1 MTPDEMAA
9 LHHRASAGTRAWS
22 ADEYT
27 QLSAANHA
35 LLLTADH
42 GFVLGQLIGDEAE
55 IFMIIV
61 DPAHQRRG
69 FGLAYLDQFEVRARS
84 AGGARCFL
92 EVAAS
97 NLEAQALYNKAGY
110 QQVGRRENYY
120 KSSKTQPEAALV
132 LEKTLIS

>member
-9 LHHRASAGTRAWS
+9 LHRRASAGTRAWS
-22 ADEYT
+22 AAEYT
-27 QLSAANHA
+27 QLSTANHA
-35 LLLTADH
+35 VLLTANH

-69 FGLAYLDQFEVRARS
+69 LGLAYLTQFEARARGD
-84 AGGARCFL
+84 GGASCFL

-97 NLEAQALYNKAGY
+97 NLAAQALYEKAGY
-110 QQVGRRENYY
+110 QHVGRRKNYY
-120 KSSKTQPEAALV
+120 KSPQTPPEDAVV
-132 LEKTLIS
+132 LRKIMPL

>member
-35 LLLTADH
+35 LLLTANH

-69 FGLAYLDQFEVRARS
+69 LGLAYLTQFEARARGD
-84 AGGARCFL
+84 GGVSCFL

-97 NLEAQALYNKAGY
+97 NFAAQALYEKAGY
-110 QQVGRRENYY
+110 QHVGRRKNYY
-120 KSSKTQPEAALV
+120 KSPQTPPEDAVV
-132 LEKTLIS
+132 LRKIMPL

>member
-1 MTPDEMAA
+1 MTPGEMAA

-22 ADEYT
+22 AEEYT

-69 FGLAYLDQFEVRARS
+69 FGLAYLDQFEARAQRRWSPLFFGSCRLKSGGPS
-84 AGGARCFL
+84 AL
-92 EVAAS
+92 
-97 NLEAQALYNKAGY
+97 
-110 QQVGRRENYY
+110 
-120 KSSKTQPEAALV
+120 
-132 LEKTLIS
+132 

>member
-35 LLLTADH
+35 LLLTANH

-61 DPAHQRRG
+61 DPAHQRRRL
-69 FGLAYLDQFEVRARS
+69 GLAYLTQFEARVRS
-84 AGGARCFL
+84 ASGASCFL

-97 NLEAQALYNKAGY
+97 NLAAQALYNKAGY
-110 QQVGRRENYY
+110 QQISKRKNYY
-120 KSSKTQPEAALV
+120 KSSQTQPEDALV
-132 LEKTLIS
+132 LLKIFAP

>member
-9 LHHRASAGTRAWS
+9 LHYRASAGTRAWS
-22 ADEYT
+22 AEEYT

-69 FGLAYLDQFEVRARS
+69 FGLAYLDQFEARVRS
-84 AGGARCFL
+84 AGGACCFL

-97 NLEAQALYNKAGY
+97 NLAAQALYNKAGY
-110 QQVGRRENYY
+110 QQISKRKNYY
-120 KSSKTQPEAALV
+120 KSSQTQPEDALV
-132 LEKTLIS
+132 LLKIFAP